1 MFHLVCLGLP
11 LEIIPDATPT
21 TQVRIFSMFL
31 LMQQDMK
38 QVLGLTLYVTL
49 LNAVSLSQKLYN
61 MYTIRNYV
69 YADAGRILI
78 GKNKI
83 GYKFKGE
90 LDDFTESEINID
102 DMTLESGMFI
112 YNSGRIREISRI
124 NLGYAELKAHLVKK
138 MFTNDD
144 QIAIMLNRYD
154 SESDGILY
162 DKMQKYRTW
171 CSRLAKKMME
181 VASQ

>member
-1 MFHLVCLGLP
+1 
-11 LEIIPDATPT
+11 
-21 TQVRIFSMFL
+21 
-31 LMQQDMK
+31 
-38 QVLGLTLYVTL
+38 
-49 LNAVSLSQKLYN
+49 
-61 MYTIRNYV
+61 MYTIRGYV

-83 GYKFKGE
+83 GYKLKGK

-102 DMTLESGMFI
+102 DMIIESGMFI
-112 YNSGRIREISRI
+112 YDSGRIREIART

-154 SESDGILY
+154 SESDSILY
-162 DKMQKYRTW
+162 DKMQQYRSW

>member
-1 MFHLVCLGLP
+1 
-11 LEIIPDATPT
+11 
-21 TQVRIFSMFL
+21 MFL